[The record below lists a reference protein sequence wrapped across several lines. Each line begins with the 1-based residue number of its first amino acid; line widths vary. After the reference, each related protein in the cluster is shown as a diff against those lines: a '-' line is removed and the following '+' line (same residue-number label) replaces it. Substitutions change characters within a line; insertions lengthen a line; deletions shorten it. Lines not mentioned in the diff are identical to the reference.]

1 MSHELLIALVS
12 TLIGALIGMIGAGAG
27 ILASLI
33 PLELNGKRDHY
44 ERLAKIWGLLD
55 FDTKRIDDL
64 CQNHWKETLEALQH
78 VETDNVIPL
87 HTFVRIPST
96 AWQVA
101 VTNGDFMAQVPQ
113 GILNKLTEGYLA
125 VDTLNESVDHYARFT
140 STSRALSNFSETVVT
155 FYKVI
160 NQNCSAITTHFQAL
174 KQQIADEEKVNAN
187 KAKSRQKRIEV
198 YKWIGTVLFG
208 IVIIVLIVLVIA
220 TWKNLTP

>member
-33 PLELNGKRDHY
+33 PLELTGNRDHY

-55 FDTKRIDDL
+55 FDTK
-64 CQNHWKETLEALQH
+64 
-78 VETDNVIPL
+78 
-87 HTFVRIPST
+87 
-96 AWQVA
+96 WQVA